1 MYPIEVEIPATFTTA
16 EYRKYVRTL
25 FQMDLT
31 EVEKENRQIQEHND
45 EPWDDE
51 TTDEMLYDN
60 GRATKFMD
68 YVETETKSDPLF
80 ACLYQKAAAK
90 MFSTDLGIGL
100 AVLGKQEYF
109 FFFFGI
115 LHYLIIGNIRNIF
128 CFSKYKNKKGRCDAP
143 QRPI

>member
-25 FQMDLT
+25 FKMVMT

-60 GRATKFMD
+60 WRATKFMD

-100 AVLGKQEYF
+100 AVLFSYDY
-109 FFFFGI
+109 
-115 LHYLIIGNIRNIF
+115 LHYYHKCLQSY
-128 CFSKYKNKKGRCDAP
+128 FSNERTLKETNPDYIKLNELVS
-143 QRPI
+143 